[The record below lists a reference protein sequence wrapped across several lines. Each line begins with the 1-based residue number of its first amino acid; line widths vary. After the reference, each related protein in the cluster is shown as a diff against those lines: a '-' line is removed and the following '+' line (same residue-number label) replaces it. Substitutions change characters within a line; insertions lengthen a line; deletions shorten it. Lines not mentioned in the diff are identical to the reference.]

1 MRIKPL
7 NKFSFAIF
15 TFLLVILLTFK
26 VISADSKTVGIV
38 NGQNDTTDHA
48 VSATTWTETVN
59 TNIVDIIE
67 VNASNNWFSTTLIN
81 LRVHGAR
88 NISHG
93 HSVSTKYQDVKYFFF
108 NSLSY
113 HQTINGDQFVLF
125 SQN

>member
-67 VNASNNWFSTTLIN
+67 V
-81 LRVHGAR
+81 H
-88 NISHG
+88 
-93 HSVSTKYQDVKYFFF
+93 
-108 NSLSY
+108 
-113 HQTINGDQFVLF
+113 HQIIGLVPH
-125 SQN
+125 